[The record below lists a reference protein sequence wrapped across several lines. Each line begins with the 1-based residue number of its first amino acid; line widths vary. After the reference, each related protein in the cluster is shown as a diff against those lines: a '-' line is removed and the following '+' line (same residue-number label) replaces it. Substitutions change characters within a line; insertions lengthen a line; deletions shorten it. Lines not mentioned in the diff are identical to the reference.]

1 MVGGGGFH
9 PLPRQQAGIPGR
21 QIFARLAVKFSA
33 FKLPHG
39 YTQLALAM
47 GACVWQQKA
56 WAVAQGRSVVHLHP
70 AVDVGVQQRL
80 QVKQATQGEGRG
92 GRCAGGQ
99 VILFLPA
106 LGQQHADQVTACG
119 AAADA
124 DIASITTVDGDVA
137 HHPGKHLAHLI
148 DDVVQRHRRGQIVLR
163 HDHHGPSLRERRGHE
178 GRIVLAQGPPV
189 ATVDKYKNRSAL
201 RLLLRALG

>member
-1 MVGGGGFH
+1 M
-9 PLPRQQAGIPGR
+9 
-21 QIFARLAVKFSA
+21 KFSA

-39 YTQLALAM
+39 YAQLALAM

-56 WAVAQGRSVVHLHP
+56 WAVAQGGSVVHLHP

-80 QVKQATQGEGRG
+80 QVKQAAQGEGRG
-92 GRCAGGQ
+92 WHSAGGQ
-99 VILFLPA
+99 VVVFLPA
-106 LGQQHADQVTACG
+106 LGQQHAHQMPTG
-119 AAADA
+119 RAAADA
-124 DIASITTVDGDVA
+124 DVAGIGPIDGDIA

-163 HDHHGPSLRERRGHE
+163 HDHHGPSLRECRGHE
-178 GRIVLAQGPPV
+178 GRIVLAQGTPV
-189 ATVDKYKNRSAL
+189 AAVDKYKNRSAL